1 MPKADKWESLI
12 STCAKKCKI
21 HLKGSG
27 CPWKFKWEK
36 KGGSSEEI
44 VGSLYA
50 RISVMEK
57 LRPQP
62 RDKNR
67 EIVDRRESERGEV
80 LWVVRENLG

>member
-1 MPKADKWESLI
+1 MPTEVWVGQ
-12 STCAKKCKI
+12 
-21 HLKGSG
+21 KGDR
-27 CPWKFKWEK
+27 K
-36 KGGSSEEI
+36 EI
-44 VGSLYA
+44 VSLSLYP

-67 EIVDRRESERGEV
+67 EIVDRTESERGEV

>member
-1 MPKADKWESLI
+1 MPKTDTVGELDICFVQKLRK
-12 STCAKKCKI
+12 T
-21 HLKGSG
+21 HLKGNG
-27 CPWKFKWEK
+27 RPRKFLQDK
-36 KGGSSEEI
+36 KEGGSKEML
-44 VGSLYA
+44 SLYA

-67 EIVDRRESERGEV
+67 EIVDRTESERGEV

>member
-1 MPKADKWESLI
+1 MVQKNAKFTRKEADAHGSL
-12 STCAKKCKI
+12 
-21 HLKGSG
+21 SG
-27 CPWKFKWEK
+27 RKRE
-36 KGGSSEEI
+36 GRASSAI

>member
-1 MPKADKWESLI
+1 MH
-12 STCAKKCKI
+12 KK
-21 HLKGSG
+21 
-27 CPWKFKWEK
+27 P
-36 KGGSSEEI
+36 GSSKEI
-44 VGSLYA
+44 VSLNA

-67 EIVDRRESERGEV
+67 EIDDRTESERGEV

>member
-1 MPKADKWESLI
+1 MGELDIDLVQ
-12 STCAKKCKI
+12 KKCKI
-21 HLKGSG
+21 HQKGSG
-27 CPWKFKWEK
+27 CPGKFKWDK

-44 VGSLYA
+44 VASLFA